1 MAQSFA
7 EAVSRVAMSRP
18 LTETFGRAQHYAREQ
33 GHRRVTLE
41 HLLLS
46 LCEDPDAA
54 PVLQACQIDI
64 GRLATDASSYVG
76 RIEDRFAPGEPGE
89 PVADQDLQRILE
101 YAAAAAHQSRRREI
115 NGAIVLAAVVGEGRS
130 AAAQMLRAQGLTFE
144 ETIKALQRA
153 AAAAR
158 QQAQRPAAEAP
169 PPQPAP
175 LQTAPQPVP
184 QNLPVSPSPPPPAPM
199 PAPGVNGAAPGR
211 AQTPTAE
218 EILASVRDRINA
230 SRTQPPRP
238 GAAPAQDAQPLPP
251 EYPPEPVRQPEPAF
265 GDREPPAP
273 SPGQP
278 MPPPPARPAPQQWP
292 HALPQQPS
300 VRPEPGTRQM
310 PPPLAPPAAEVA
322 SPGWPGAAPSA
333 PGYPSASAGRP
344 DPRRPQQA
352 GPAPLPPLV
361 APPPPQPAARRRQEG
376 GETARGPAPQQAPA
390 TRAPGA
396 SQLPVPTGRGFDLGQ
411 LVENIPRFM
420 RAGVPEIVEVR
431 IARADLQNVA
441 VGMEGRGAPVRHDL
455 VVTRAMSVKLKA
467 PEGGFWIET
476 ASPETQWIESRPGLM
491 TDDFA
496 TWRWTVLPERR
507 GRRRLQL
514 VAAAR
519 TVGADGL
526 AAETALPEQMVE
538 VKVAV
543 NYGRAF
549 GRVAGW
555 VIAAVIGGAL
565 AKFGESALSL
575 GMQLVSR

>member
-33 GHRRVTLE
+33 AHRRVTLE
-41 HLLLS
+41 HLLLA
-46 LCEDPDAA
+46 LCEDPDAG

-64 GRLATDASSYVG
+64 HRLATDASSYVG
-76 RIEDRFAPGEPGE
+76 RIEDRFSPGEPGE
-89 PVADQDLQRILE
+89 PMADQDLQRILE

-158 QQAQRPAAEAP
+158 QQAQRPAAD
-169 PPQPAP
+169 P
-175 LQTAPQPVP
+175 LPQPVP
-184 QNLPVSPSPPPPAPM
+184 QNLPPQPPPPQQVP
-199 PAPGVNGAAPGR
+199 PAPVAAPAVNGGAAPGR

-238 GAAPAQDAQPLPP
+238 TPAPAAEAQPLPQP
-251 EYPPEPVRQPEPAF
+251 EAPPPEPVRHSEPVV
-265 GDREPPAP
+265 GDREPPALP
-273 SPGQP
+273 PAQP
-278 MPPPPARPAPQQWP
+278 VQPPPARPAPQQWP

-300 VRPEPGTRQM
+300 IRPEPAARQM
-310 PPPLAPPAAEVA
+310 PPPLAPPAAEPA
-322 SPGWPGAAPSA
+322 PAGWPSAAPAA
-333 PGYPSASAGRP
+333 PGYPNVPAARP
-344 DPRRPQQA
+344 ELRRPQA
-352 GPAPLPPLV
+352 PSPAPMPPL
-361 APPPPQPAARRRQEG
+361 APPQPSARRRPDGMPPSEA
-376 GETARGPAPQQAPA
+376 ARGPAPAQP
-390 TRAPGA
+390 TGSRTPGA

-538 VKVAV
+538 VRVSV

-555 VIAAVIGGAL
+555 VIAAMIGGAL

>member
-33 GHRRVTLE
+33 AQRRVTLE
-41 HLLLS
+41 HLLLA

-158 QQAQRPAAEAP
+158 QQAQRPAP
-169 PPQPAP
+169 DP
-175 LQTAPQPVP
+175 LPQPVP
-184 QNLPVSPSPPPPAPM
+184 QNLPPQPTPMPPPAPVAP
-199 PAPGVNGAAPGR
+199 PAVNGAAAPSRG
-211 AQTPTAE
+211 QTPTAE

-238 GAAPAQDAQPLPP
+238 APGPTAEAQTFPP
-251 EYPPEPVRQPEPAF
+251 AEAPPSPPEPVRQPEPAF
-265 GDREPPAP
+265 GDREPLALPPAQPVQPAP
-273 SPGQP
+273 
-278 MPPPPARPAPQQWP
+278 ARPQQWP

-300 VRPEPGTRQM
+300 VRPEPAARQM
-310 PPPLAPPAAEVA
+310 PPPLAPPGAEPPPAA
-322 SPGWPGAAPSA
+322 WPGAAAPSA
-333 PGYPSASAGRP
+333 PGYPNAPAGRP
-344 DPRRPQQA
+344 DLRRPQTP
-352 GPAPLPPLV
+352 GPGPLSPPM
-361 APPPPQPAARRRQEG
+361 APPPQPASRRRQE
-376 GETARGPAPQQAPA
+376 AMPAPEGARAPA
-390 TRAPGA
+390 GSQPALPRSPGA

-538 VKVAV
+538 VRVAV

-555 VIAAVIGGAL
+555 VVAAVIGGAL
-565 AKFGESALSL
+565 AKFGETALSL